1 MSSMKKSFSPLKTK
15 SFFLISLLVVVAVFW
30 LVNFFKNSKDVTF
43 SAKQFFYKPL
53 HKGHRK

>member
-1 MSSMKKSFSPLKTK
+1 MKKSFSPLKTK